1 MLRRCATSF
10 ALVFIAL
17 TLPAQLR
24 AQAPGGWMP
33 SSRSIR
39 AEYYAEVLNHVNAIA
54 ADWAT
59 AWSND
64 NVDDLYAD
72 NAVVIPEEGAS
83 LRTREEIRSYFEE
96 YVKTTGHVES
106 FMLDFDASGEIAMVY
121 GNWRARMTSGP
132 DAGQEVRGPMVTR
145 STCSRAGHGSS
156 APKCSGEGD
165 SPTDSLYS
173 HPRLVYPLR
182 LSILRPV
189 GPMDALPRL
198 RAGRICRQNPREDA
212 RKDSSPAY
220 GPEETGPLSRGR
232 GR

>member
-1 MLRRCATSF
+1 MRRRCATWF
-10 ALVFIAL
+10 VLVFIAL

-54 ADWAT
+54 ADWAI

-64 NVDDLYAD
+64 NVDDLMELYAD

-132 DAGQEVRGPMVTR
+132 DAGQEVRGPMVTVYLQQARTRLIR
-145 STCSRAGHGSS
+145 SQMFR
-156 APKCSGEGD
+156 
-165 SPTDSLYS
+165 
-173 HPRLVYPLR
+173 
-182 LSILRPV
+182 
-189 GPMDALPRL
+189 
-198 RAGRICRQNPREDA
+198 
-212 RKDSSPAY
+212 
-220 GPEETGPLSRGR
+220 RG
-232 GR
+232 G

>member
-121 GNWRARMTSGP
+121 GNWRAHDEWP
-132 DAGQEVRGPMVTR
+132 
-145 STCSRAGHGSS
+145 
-156 APKCSGEGD
+156 
-165 SPTDSLYS
+165 
-173 HPRLVYPLR
+173 
-182 LSILRPV
+182 
-189 GPMDALPRL
+189 
-198 RAGRICRQNPREDA
+198 
-212 RKDSSPAY
+212 
-220 GPEETGPLSRGR
+220 
-232 GR
+232 

>member
-1 MLRRCATSF
+1 MHRRCATSF

-59 AWSND
+59 ASSND

-83 LRTREEIRSYFEE
+83 LRTRVWRS
-96 YVKTTGHVES
+96 
-106 FMLDFDASGEIAMVY
+106 
-121 GNWRARMTSGP
+121 ARTS
-132 DAGQEVRGPMVTR
+132 R
-145 STCSRAGHGSS
+145 S
-156 APKCSGEGD
+156 
-165 SPTDSLYS
+165 
-173 HPRLVYPLR
+173 
-182 LSILRPV
+182 
-189 GPMDALPRL
+189 M
-198 RAGRICRQNPREDA
+198 
-212 RKDSSPAY
+212 
-220 GPEETGPLSRGR
+220 
-232 GR
+232 

>member
-1 MLRRCATSF
+1 MHRRCATWF

-24 AQAPGGWMP
+24 AQPPGGWMP

-39 AEYYAEVLNHVNAIA
+39 AEYYAEAFNHVNAIA

-83 LRTREEIRSYFEE
+83 LRTREETRSYFEE

-132 DAGQEVRGPMVTR
+132 DAGQEVRGPMVTVYLQQGRTRLIR
-145 STCSRAGHGSS
+145 SQMFR
-156 APKCSGEGD
+156 
-165 SPTDSLYS
+165 
-173 HPRLVYPLR
+173 
-182 LSILRPV
+182 
-189 GPMDALPRL
+189 
-198 RAGRICRQNPREDA
+198 
-212 RKDSSPAY
+212 
-220 GPEETGPLSRGR
+220 RG
-232 GR
+232 G

>member
-1 MLRRCATSF
+1 MHRRCATSF

-39 AEYYAEVLNHVNAIA
+39 AEYYAEVFNHVNAIA

-83 LRTREEIRSYFEE
+83 LRTREETRSYFEE

-132 DAGQEVRGPMVTR
+132 DAGQEVRGPMVTVYLQQGRTRLIR
-145 STCSRAGHGSS
+145 SQMFR
-156 APKCSGEGD
+156 
-165 SPTDSLYS
+165 
-173 HPRLVYPLR
+173 R
-182 LSILRPV
+182 
-189 GPMDALPRL
+189 
-198 RAGRICRQNPREDA
+198 
-212 RKDSSPAY
+212 
-220 GPEETGPLSRGR
+220 RG
-232 GR
+232 